1 MLALLGISI
10 SIIVDGTENGMV
22 NTATR
27 QIQVFQETYSYMWVS
42 MILLS
47 ILVITGIFY
56 YKIYRYFTQGLYSD
70 VGTSGLINGT
80 GDYTLDKAIELAGYS
95 YDLQQDIFYSNIDAW
110 QREQGYC
117 RLYDEAAAPLGMII
131 DCEPIYF
138 EYHNK
143 RWLIEFWKGQYDLTT
158 GCEIGVYATEE
169 PDLDIPSVFKGAFYR
184 SVDNVDLLKMSF
196 SLKKN
201 GKILFTREDKHWWLT
216 GFKLG
221 EFSQPSELTMVL
233 SITLKDKD
241 MCKAFVK
248 GLKNAGYWEDEII
261 ITGNTVD
268 LKFDETR
275 TQQPLTRRPKT
286 DFIIQR
292 KNKLLCDRYQDITR
306 GYDNLPDKINAI
318 KEQAPEMYEQIINLG
333 KTRQLFDKY
342 KKIKEYLS

>member
-1 MLALLGISI
+1 MLALLDVSI
-10 SIIVDGTENGMV
+10 SIIVDGTENGIV

-27 QIQVFQETYSYMWVS
+27 QIQAFQETDLYMWIPT
-42 MILLS
+42 ILLL
-47 ILVITGIFY
+47 ILVIESIFY
-56 YKIYRYFTQGLYSD
+56 YKIYRHFTQGLYSG

-80 GDYTLDKAIELAGYS
+80 GNDSLDKAIEAAGYS

-169 PDLDIPSVFKGAFYR
+169 PDLDIPGVFKGTFYR
-184 SVDNVDLLKMSF
+184 SVDNADLLKMSF

-221 EFSQPSELTMVL
+221 EFSQPSELTMFL
-233 SITLKDKD
+233 SITFKNED
-241 MCKAFVK
+241 MCKAFVE
-248 GLKNAGYWEDEII
+248 GLKNAGYWQDEII
-261 ITGNTVD
+261 IAGNTVG
-268 LKFDETR
+268 LKFDKTR
-275 TQQPLTRRPKT
+275 TPQPITRRPET

-292 KNKLLCDRYQDITR
+292 KNELLCDKYQDITS
-306 GYDNLPDKINAI
+306 GYDNFPDKINAI
-318 KEQAPEMYEQIINLG
+318 KKQAPEMYEQIINIG
-333 KTRQLFDKY
+333 KTTQLFDKY